1 MIFFQSRRY
10 LVLLSVLF
18 ICLLP
23 AYPVEAGVATLYK
36 GNVALGKIP
45 VMDGENGYAVS
56 IADAGALLGLNASVS
71 GEELL
76 LTRGNDRLRVVLNA
90 VAAWHNNQLI
100 PLYGASY
107 IQDGRWWLDVSSLMS
122 LLQRITGRNAGDRL
136 RIEEVQGGTVADTPA
151 ALSGTSDTAGT
162 SVDSAIESATS
173 QKPDGGQIATVA
185 PSEKAQESRTTK
197 LPSATSE
204 KPRTPAAGDEIRAVR
219 WSTSREK
226 VRAVLD
232 CSEGANPD
240 LKIAAGKVSVVFAQ
254 AVGDLQ
260 GIPSPY
266 ENVKAELQRSANA
279 VTLVF
284 SASSLRVEKLV
295 LDDPRRIVL
304 DFVFA
309 SQEGIKEA
317 SRTEDRKPKA
327 AALPVG
333 GETPKKSG
341 KLLVVLDPGHGG
353 KDPGAMGNG
362 LKEKDINL
370 GIGLKMEKALKTKG
384 VDVRMTRN
392 TDVYLTLQERTDI
405 ANRANADMF
414 VSIHVNALP
423 PGKNS
428 AGFEIY
434 LMALPTDRDALEL
447 AKIENREYVEG
458 RAGDGKASDRKTELL
473 LKILGDMQ
481 QNNKISEST
490 SAAEV
495 LFKAGNGSGLPMKRV
510 AQAPFFVL
518 RGAGMPAVLL
528 ETGFITNAREAK
540 LLAHAGYQ
548 QQIADAMAEGV
559 CSYLR

>member
-1 MIFFQSRRY
+1 MTLLQNRKFQS
-10 LVLLSVLF
+10 LIWALF
-18 ICLLP
+18 ICMFMVSS
-23 AYPVEAGVATLYK
+23 AEAGVATLYK
-36 GNVALGKIP
+36 GNVALGQVP
-45 VMDGENGYAVS
+45 VMDGANGYVIS
-56 IADAGALLGLNASVS
+56 IADAGALLGLNASVA

-76 LTRGNDRLRVVLNA
+76 LTRGNDRLKVVLNA

-107 IQDGRWWLDVSSLMS
+107 VQDGRWWLDVSSLIS
-122 LLQRITGRNAGDRL
+122 LLQRVAGRNAGDRL
-136 RIEEVQGGTVADTPA
+136 RIEEVQDGTVADATSPA
-151 ALSGTSDTAGT
+151 PDNAVAGT
-162 SVDSAIESATS
+162 TPEKPGSV
-173 QKPDGGQIATVA
+173 QVVTVT
-185 PSEKAQESRTTK
+185 PSEKAPDNRTVK
-197 LPSATSE
+197 LPSTTSD
-204 KPRTPAAGDEIRAVR
+204 KTQTPVAGDEIRAVR

-232 CSEGANPD
+232 CSEGANPE
-240 LKIAAGKVSVVFAQ
+240 LKITAGKVSVVFAR
-254 AVGDLQ
+254 AVEDLQ

-266 ENVKAELQRSANA
+266 ENVKAELMRGANA
-279 VTLVF
+279 ATLVF
-284 SASSLRVEKLV
+284 SASSLKVEKLI

-309 SQEGIKEA
+309 SQESIKEA
-317 SRTEDRKPKA
+317 PQPMVQAPETAIIPG
-327 AALPVG
+327 G

-341 KLLVVLDPGHGG
+341 KLLVVVDPGHGG

-370 GIGLKMEKALKTKG
+370 AIGLKMEKSLKAKG

-392 TDVYLTLQERTDI
+392 TDVYLTLQERTAI
-405 ANRANADMF
+405 ANRVNADMF

-434 LMALPTDRDALEL
+434 LMALPTDKDALEL

-458 RAGDGKASDRKTELL
+458 RASDNKASDRKTELL

-495 LFKAGNGSGLPMKRV
+495 LFKVGNSSGLPMKRV

-540 LLAHAGYQ
+540 LLAHPGYQ
-548 QQIADAMAEGV
+548 QQIADAMTEGV
-559 CSYLR
+559 CNYLK